1 MDKSTIAALQKL
13 ADKTEKTYGSSFV
26 RKVTVE
32 PYEVIPTGIDY
43 LDYQTGV
50 GGLVLGRV
58 GMYWGPE
65 GAGKSTAAMGL
76 IASAQRTYPNRAVG
90 YIDMEQ
96 SFDAK
101 WASTL
106 GVDLDTPLKFFY
118 LRPESSEDVA
128 DAIKEWVNSGLFSLI
143 VVDSIGGM
151 ISQAEME
158 KDADESAMGKNPQ
171 VITRMVKMSAVVAAK
186 NKTSILLINQ
196 VRSIIGG
203 ARPGDTYAGPK
214 ALRHVQSQRVK
225 FSRTGTPSLTVKEGD
240 STVIVGV
247 EIRAKIERSKVA
259 AVDGKQ
265 ATFMILSQTT
275 EKFGPAGIDN
285 ADGVRAMAELLGL
298 VEKRGSNFVVP
309 DGTLVNG
316 KDAFKQYL
324 RDNPDYAAA
333 LRQQAVEQQ
342 SHLVETEEKV
352 EFEAEFPEDE

>member
-1 MDKSTIAALQKL
+1 MDKTTIAALQKL
-13 ADKTEKTYGSSFV
+13 ADSTAKTYGESFV

-58 GMYWGPE
+58 SMYWGPE
-65 GAGKSTAAMGL
+65 GAGKSTAAMAT
-76 IASAQRTYPNRAVG
+76 IASAQKAYPNRAVG

-101 WASTL
+101 WAQIN
-106 GVDLDTPLKFFY
+106 GVNLEPLKFFY

-128 DAIKEWVNSGLFSLI
+128 DAIKTWVNSGHFSLI

-151 ISQAEME
+151 ISKVEME
-158 KDADESAMGKNPQ
+158 KDAEESAMGKNPQ

-225 FSRTGTPSLTVKEGD
+225 FSRTATPSLTVKEGD

-265 ATFMILSQTT
+265 ASFVILSQSTD
-275 EKFGPAGIDN
+275 KWGPAGIDN

-309 DGTLVNG
+309 DGSLVNG

-324 RDNPDYAAA
+324 RENPDYAAS
-333 LRQQAVEQQ
+333 LRQQAIDKQ

>member
-13 ADKTEKTYGSSFV
+13 ADDTEKTYGSSFV
-26 RKVTVE
+26 RKVSVE
-32 PYEVIPTGIDY
+32 PYKVIPTGIPG
-43 LDYQTGV
+43 LDFALGV

-65 GAGKSTAAMGL
+65 GAGKSTAAMAA

-90 YIDMEQ
+90 LIDMEQ

-101 WASTL
+101 WAVTL
-106 GVDLDTPLKFFY
+106 GVDLETPLKFFY

-128 DAIKEWVNSGLFSLI
+128 DAIKKWVNSGLFSLI

-151 ISQAEME
+151 IAKTEME

-186 NKTSILLINQ
+186 NNTSILLINQ
-196 VRSIIGG
+196 VRAIVGG
-203 ARPGDTYAGPK
+203 MRPGDTYAGPK

-225 FSRTGTPSLTVKEGD
+225 FSRTGTPTLTIKEGD
-240 STVIVGV
+240 SVVEVGK
-247 EIRAKIERSKVA
+247 EFRAKVERSKVA

-265 ATFMILSQTT
+265 ASFMVLSQSTD
-275 EKFGPAGIDN
+275 KWGPAGLDN
-285 ADGVRAMAELLGL
+285 ADSVRALAELLGL
-298 VEKRGSNFVVP
+298 VQKKGSHFLVP
-309 DGTLVNG
+309 DGQVNG
-316 KDAFKQYL
+316 KDAFKEYL
-324 RDNPDYAAA
+324 RAHPDYADS
-333 LRQQAVEQQ
+333 LLKQAIEKQA
-342 SHLVETEEKV
+342 HLVETEEKV